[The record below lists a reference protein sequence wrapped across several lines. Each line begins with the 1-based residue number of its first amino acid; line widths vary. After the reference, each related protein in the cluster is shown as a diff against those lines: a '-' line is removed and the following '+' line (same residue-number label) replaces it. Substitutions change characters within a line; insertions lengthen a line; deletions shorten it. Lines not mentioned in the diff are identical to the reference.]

1 MVGQRYTT
9 DTSHDAERLQ
19 LEMFRRMSP
28 TERIRK
34 VCQLSTTLR
43 RMALEAIERR
53 HPGLD
58 EREKRLR
65 FIEISYG
72 KALSDAVRQY
82 LQKQTSG

>member
-1 MVGQRYTT
+1 MERHRYTT

-19 LEMFRRMSP
+19 MEMFRRMSP

-43 RMALEAIERR
+43 RMAMAAIERR
-53 HPGLD
+53 YPELD
-58 EREKRLR
+58 EREKQLR

-72 KALSDAVRQY
+72 KALADAVRQHAR
-82 LQKQTSG
+82 KQTSA

>member
-1 MVGQRYTT
+1 MADQRYTT

-43 RMALEAIERR
+43 RMALTAIDRR

-72 KALSDAVRQY
+72 KALSDAVRQH